1 MTCQMMMSLGV
12 YVLGAADAEESRR
25 VQAHLPGCP
34 ACRAELALLT
44 PLPGLLARAGEN
56 ALAAE
61 RHPDRPA
68 IQGPDRAAIQGPDR
82 AAIQGPD
89 RAAIQRPDRAAIQR
103 PDRAVIQDPDRA
115 AIQRRD
121 RAAGQGQGHAAAR
134 RLDQAA
140 GHRPGRA
147 AAQRPDR
154 PAALVSDRPA
164 ALVPDRPAGRSAP
177 VSSPGRSA
185 RTWRAAAM
193 AASVAAVAGAAGGFW
208 LAPRAASHQPATVT
222 LSGANPAL
230 HVTATAALT
239 ATSWGTS
246 IQLRVDGLPLNVP
259 CRLIVRSRT
268 GATEVTGVW
277 DAWRTGPITVP
288 ASAGW
293 LPSDIA
299 SLRVATTARNLVT
312 ISGHPA
318 ASPDNR
324 PRQPLPRSGSR

>member
-1 MTCQMMMSLGV
+1 
-12 YVLGAADAEESRR
+12 VLGAADAEESRR

-34 ACRAELALLT
+34 ACRAELTLLT
-44 PLPGLLARAGEN
+44 PLPGLLARAGED

-61 RHPDRPA
+61 RHPDR
-68 IQGPDRAAIQGPDR
+68 AAIQHPD
-82 AAIQGPD
+82 Q
-89 RAAIQRPDRAAIQR
+89 
-103 PDRAVIQDPDRA
+103 
-115 AIQRRD
+115 
-121 RAAGQGQGHAAAR
+121 AAGQGQGHAAAP

-154 PAALVSDRPA
+154 PAALV
-164 ALVPDRPAGRSAP
+164 PDRPAGRSAP
-177 VSSPGRSA
+177 VRSPGRSA

-193 AASVAAVAGAAGGFW
+193 AASVAAIAGAAGGFW

-312 ISGHPA
+312 IIGRPA